1 VDVNASTL
9 PANVAL
15 FDWVSQLDIV
25 KVADVVFMHGGLATI
40 KESIWEQVPIVIV
53 PLGKDQRDNALRIK
67 RAGVGV
73 EAEVADLSPTDLRKL
88 FTQAT
93 SSTWVRQNLATM
105 KGIFQAAEAAKPSIN
120 IIKSVFA
127 GP

>member
-1 VDVNASTL
+1 
-9 PANVAL
+9 VA
-15 FDWVSQLDIV
+15 
-25 KVADVVFMHGGLATI
+25 
-40 KESIWEQVPIVIV
+40 
-53 PLGKDQRDNALRIK
+53 
-67 RAGVGV
+67 
-73 EAEVADLSPTDLRKL
+73 AEVADLSPTVLRKL
-88 FTQAT
+88 FAQAT